1 MRQELT
7 TVHFPSLDAMYYYG
21 PIANRGGLMMGGA
34 MPGLPG
40 VAYAMAP
47 SFALRKGSFAPAK
60 APIVVRK
67 TFPES
72 WLWEDIFEDR

>member
-1 MRQELT
+1 ML
-7 TVHFPSLDAMYYYG
+7 YYG
-21 PIANRGGLMMGGA
+21 PVVNRGGLIVGGA

-40 VAYAMAP
+40 VAYAMAPMAP